1 MAENSRWNKKIFA
14 MLLERA
20 KGVRS
25 LRQFAS
31 DCDISYVQMRKLMN
45 MEQENPP
52 RPKLIRKIAG
62 NAFGDVDLE
71 DLLFAAGLGSA
82 PAPASRRRAPETSY
96 DRLSGLPAR
105 DRRLAEAFI
114 DFLASGAHLKQQ
126 QNPDEQDQ

>member
-1 MAENSRWNKKIFA
+1 MAENNRWNKKIFA

-25 LRQFAS
+25 LRQFAA
-31 DCDISYVQMRKLMN
+31 DCDVSYVQIRKLMN

-71 DLLFAAGLGSA
+71 DLLFAAGLNPTPL
-82 PAPASRRRAPETSY
+82 PAVRRKKADTPH
-96 DRLSGLPAR
+96 DRLQALPAK
-105 DRRLAEAFI
+105 DRRTAEQFI
-114 DFLASGAHLKQQ
+114 DFLASRAGS
-126 QNPDEQDQ
+126 EQEQKSDQ

>member
-1 MAENSRWNKKIFA
+1 MAENNRWNKKIFA
-14 MLLERA
+14 LLLERA

-31 DCDISYVQMRKLMN
+31 DCDVSYVQIRKLMN

-71 DLLFAAGLGSA
+71 DLLFAAGLNPGAS
-82 PAPASRRRAPETSY
+82 PAVRRRSADTPK
-96 DRLSGLPAR
+96 DRLQALPAK
-105 DRRLAEAFI
+105 DRRTAEAFI
-114 DFLASGAHLKQQ
+114 DFLAARAASEQEQH
-126 QNPDEQDQ
+126 PDK